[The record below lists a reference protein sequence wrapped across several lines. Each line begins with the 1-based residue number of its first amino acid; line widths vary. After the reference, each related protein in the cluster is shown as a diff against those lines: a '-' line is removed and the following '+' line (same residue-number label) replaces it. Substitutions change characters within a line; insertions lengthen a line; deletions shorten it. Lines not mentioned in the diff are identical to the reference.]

1 MALSPDP
8 VFDIDRHRLAES
20 RWFEDFTPGERFVLP
35 SRTMTDALFAA
46 FQLASGDNHP
56 IHYDTA
62 YLDRRGHP
70 GLLAHLSLIH
80 I

>member
-8 VFDIDRHRLAES
+8 EFDIDRHRLAES

-46 FQLASGDNHP
+46 FQ
-56 IHYDTA
+56 
-62 YLDRRGHP
+62 
-70 GLLAHLSLIH
+70 
-80 I
+80 

>member
-8 VFDIDRHRLAES
+8 EFDIDRHRLAES

-46 FQLASGDNHP
+46 FQLASAIIIRSITTPRIWIAAGTP
-56 IHYDTA
+56 TYWLTA
-62 YLDRRGHP
+62 CRC
-70 GLLAHLSLIH
+70 
-80 I
+80 